1 MIYDFTGQITD
12 PIDNFSK
19 NPSTRTEEERQFS
32 PLSIYNVGNQ
42 DIQDARRYAGEM
54 INISGALV
62 NLYIRTDNNTID
74 DVWDEEPDP
83 TYWNKLIL
91 KAYFK
96 PQPFELE
103 LKLWGI
109 DNRNRTE
116 IVFNYLEIYDHFG
129 DRLLRPGDVVQLP
142 YNHIGGPKN
151 YKINNVS
158 PHGNFRYTWLYLNCV
173 AEVLNADMAIRP
185 EQDINP
191 PITQPEQRYM
201 EHI

>member
-1 MIYDFTGQITD
+1 MIYDFNGQTTD
-12 PIDNFSK
+12 QVSK
-19 NPSTRTEEERQFS
+19 FDKHESMRSDVDVQFS
-32 PLSIYNVGNQ
+32 PLSIYNINSD
-42 DIQDARRYAGEM
+42 DIKQARSLAEEM

-83 TYWNKLIL
+83 TYWNKVQL
-91 KAYFK
+91 KAFFK

-116 IVFNYLEIYDHFG
+116 IVFSYLEIYDLFE

-142 YNHIGGPKN
+142 YNHINGPRN

-158 PHGNFRYTWLYLNCV
+158 PSGNFRYTWLYLNCV
-173 AEVLNADMAIRP
+173 AEVLNADVALRP
-185 EQDINP
+185 EQDLNP
-191 PITQPEQRYM
+191 PITAPEQRYM
-201 EHI
+201 EHT

>member
-1 MIYDFTGQITD
+1 MIYDFNGQTTEQVDSFSIAPSNRTDMEITH
-12 PIDNFSK
+12 
-19 NPSTRTEEERQFS
+19 S
-32 PLSIYNVGNQ
+32 PLSIYNINND
-42 DIQDARRYAGEM
+42 DIKNARRHAAEM
-54 INISGALV
+54 INISGAMV

-83 TYWNKLIL
+83 VYWNKVQI

-116 IVFNYLEIYDHFG
+116 IVFNYLEIYELYN

-142 YNHIGGPKN
+142 YNHLNGPRN

-158 PHGNFRYTWLYLNCV
+158 PSGNFRYTWLYLNCV
-173 AEVLNADMAIRP
+173 AELLNADVAIRP

-191 PITQPEQRYM
+191 PIVAPEQRYM
-201 EHI
+201 EHT